1 MHQFYVQ
8 FHCLRDVLDFVT
20 LASKKKSRLI
30 VGNDHFQ
37 VNANSFMGIFT
48 LNFRKPQRVTVN
60 CAEEEFRQILAD
72 FGRFLAT

>member
-1 MHQFYVQ
+1 MQEFYVQ
-8 FHCLRDVLDFVT
+8 FRSLRDVLDFVT
-20 LASKKKSRLI
+20 LASKQKHRLI

-72 FGRFLAT
+72 FDRFLAT